1 MLIFTILMAGIA
13 VLFTII
19 GIIWLKGGGIKMM
32 SLWNLMSEKKR
43 DKIDQKAFLRFN
55 GMIMITIAFVC
66 AISAVFTSFAFNWGY
81 LPGFLAIILGGLLA
95 VWSSYAKAF
104 RKKDSD
110 EKPLED
116 DPKKRKKSLVLLGI
130 FVLITMLPMGWLF
143 FEGTRPINSSFST
156 DSVTFSG
163 FYGITVPF
171 DEIAAIYLLEQS
183 MEEIGS
189 GNRRMAHA
197 TPGNLR
203 GRFAN
208 GHLLVQN
215 PDIGPTIR
223 ISRHTAGP
231 MFISLST
238 PEATLE
244 LFEELYNAAQ

>member
-1 MLIFTILMAGIA
+1 MAGIA

-55 GMIMITIAFVC
+55 GMIMITVALVC
-66 AISAVFTSFAFNWGY
+66 TISAVFTSFAFNWGY
-81 LPGFLAIILGGLLA
+81 LPGFLAILLGAVLA
-95 VWSSYAKAF
+95 FWSPYAKAF
-104 RKKDSD
+104 RKRDSD
-110 EKPLED
+110 GEPLED
-116 DPKKRKKSLVLLGI
+116 DPTKRKKSLILLGI
-130 FVLITMLPMGWLF
+130 FVLVTMLPMGWLF
-143 FEGTRPINSSFST
+143 FEGTRPINPRIT
-156 DSVTFSG
+156 ADAVTFSG
-163 FYGITVPF
+163 FYGVTVPF
-171 DEIAAIYLLEQS
+171 DEIAAIYLLDQS

-203 GRFAN
+203 GRFVN

-215 PDIGPTIR
+215 PDTGPTIR

-231 MFISLST
+231 MFVSLSS
-238 PEATLE
+238 PGATRE
-244 LFEELYNAAQ
+244 LFEELYDAAR